1 MSNTIGIGD
10 VYEREALGTLI
21 KLEVVRFNKDRDIVF
36 KIQGADIDVV
46 ITDEQLEMYENN
58 GSMRLL
64 SKG

>member
-1 MSNTIGIGD
+1 MSNIIGIGD
-10 VYEREALGTLI
+10 VYEREALGTFI
-21 KLEVVRFNKDRDIVF
+21 KLEVVRFTKDRDIVF

-46 ITDEQLEMYENN
+46 ITDEQLDMYENN